1 MNNNSVNYRMQMH
14 LTEQE
19 LAQFRAAFA
28 ELQNEVTEIFLE
40 ETDSVIQIEN
50 NRRMTTQQIAD
61 DVLLIYLKCVKVN
74 VSEAA
79 QVTCDAETA
88 LGSVKNIA

>member
-1 MNNNSVNYRMQMH
+1 MNNNSFNYKMQMH

-40 ETDSVIQIEN
+40 TEQHNGFQAANEVI
-50 NRRMTTQQIAD
+50 NRVR
-61 DVLLIYLKCVKVN
+61 N
-74 VSEAA
+74 R
-79 QVTCDAETA
+79 
-88 LGSVKNIA
+88 

>member
-1 MNNNSVNYRMQMH
+1 MNNKIFSYKMQMH

-40 ETDSVIQIEN
+40 TEQHNGFQAANEVI
-50 NRRMTTQQIAD
+50 NRVRAR
-61 DVLLIYLKCVKVN
+61 
-74 VSEAA
+74 
-79 QVTCDAETA
+79 
-88 LGSVKNIA
+88 

>member
-1 MNNNSVNYRMQMH
+1 MNNSFNYKMQMH

-40 ETDSVIQIEN
+40 TEQHNGFQAANEVI
-50 NRRMTTQQIAD
+50 NRVR
-61 DVLLIYLKCVKVN
+61 N
-74 VSEAA
+74 R
-79 QVTCDAETA
+79 
-88 LGSVKNIA
+88 

>member
-1 MNNNSVNYRMQMH
+1 MNNEIFSYKMQMH

-40 ETDSVIQIEN
+40 TEQHNGFQAANEVI
-50 NRRMTTQQIAD
+50 NRVR
-61 DVLLIYLKCVKVN
+61 N
-74 VSEAA
+74 R
-79 QVTCDAETA
+79 
-88 LGSVKNIA
+88 

>member
-1 MNNNSVNYRMQMH
+1 MNNSFNYGMQMH

-40 ETDSVIQIEN
+40 TEQHNGFQAANEVI
-50 NRRMTTQQIAD
+50 NRVR
-61 DVLLIYLKCVKVN
+61 N
-74 VSEAA
+74 R
-79 QVTCDAETA
+79 
-88 LGSVKNIA
+88 

>member
-1 MNNNSVNYRMQMH
+1 MNNKIFNYKMQMH

-40 ETDSVIQIEN
+40 TEQHNGFQAANEVI
-50 NRRMTTQQIAD
+50 NRVR
-61 DVLLIYLKCVKVN
+61 N
-74 VSEAA
+74 R
-79 QVTCDAETA
+79 
-88 LGSVKNIA
+88 

>member
-1 MNNNSVNYRMQMH
+1 MNNNSFNYKMQMH

-40 ETDSVIQIEN
+40 TEQHNGFQSANEVI
-50 NRRMTTQQIAD
+50 NRVR
-61 DVLLIYLKCVKVN
+61 N
-74 VSEAA
+74 R
-79 QVTCDAETA
+79 
-88 LGSVKNIA
+88 

>member
-1 MNNNSVNYRMQMH
+1 MSDNSFNYKMQMH

-40 ETDSVIQIEN
+40 TEQHNGFQAANEVI
-50 NRRMTTQQIAD
+50 NRVR
-61 DVLLIYLKCVKVN
+61 N
-74 VSEAA
+74 R
-79 QVTCDAETA
+79 
-88 LGSVKNIA
+88 

>member
-1 MNNNSVNYRMQMH
+1 MNNKIFSYKMQMQ

-40 ETDSVIQIEN
+40 TEQHNGFQAANEVI
-50 NRRMTTQQIAD
+50 NRVR
-61 DVLLIYLKCVKVN
+61 N
-74 VSEAA
+74 R
-79 QVTCDAETA
+79 
-88 LGSVKNIA
+88 

>member
-1 MNNNSVNYRMQMH
+1 MNNKIFSYKMQMH

-40 ETDSVIQIEN
+40 TEQHNGFRAANEVI
-50 NRRMTTQQIAD
+50 NRVR
-61 DVLLIYLKCVKVN
+61 N
-74 VSEAA
+74 R
-79 QVTCDAETA
+79 
-88 LGSVKNIA
+88 

>member
-1 MNNNSVNYRMQMH
+1 MSNNSFNYKMQMH

-40 ETDSVIQIEN
+40 TEQHNGFQAANEVI
-50 NRRMTTQQIAD
+50 NRVR
-61 DVLLIYLKCVKVN
+61 N
-74 VSEAA
+74 R
-79 QVTCDAETA
+79 
-88 LGSVKNIA
+88 

>member
-40 ETDSVIQIEN
+40 AEQHSGFQTANGVISRI
-50 NRRMTTQQIAD
+50 RSM
-61 DVLLIYLKCVKVN
+61 
-74 VSEAA
+74 
-79 QVTCDAETA
+79 
-88 LGSVKNIA
+88 

>member
-1 MNNNSVNYRMQMH
+1 MNNKIFSYKMQMQ

-40 ETDSVIQIEN
+40 TEQHNGFPTANDVI
-50 NRRMTTQQIAD
+50 NRIRSM
-61 DVLLIYLKCVKVN
+61 
-74 VSEAA
+74 
-79 QVTCDAETA
+79 
-88 LGSVKNIA
+88 

>member
-1 MNNNSVNYRMQMH
+1 MNNSFNYRMQMH

-40 ETDSVIQIEN
+40 TEQHNGFQAANAVI
-50 NRRMTTQQIAD
+50 NRVR
-61 DVLLIYLKCVKVN
+61 N
-74 VSEAA
+74 R
-79 QVTCDAETA
+79 
-88 LGSVKNIA
+88 

>member
-1 MNNNSVNYRMQMH
+1 MNNNSFNYKMQMH

-40 ETDSVIQIEN
+40 TEQHNGFHAANEVI
-50 NRRMTTQQIAD
+50 NRVR
-61 DVLLIYLKCVKVN
+61 
-74 VSEAA
+74 
-79 QVTCDAETA
+79 
-88 LGSVKNIA
+88 GR

>member
-1 MNNNSVNYRMQMH
+1 MQMH

-40 ETDSVIQIEN
+40 TEQHNGFQAANEVI
-50 NRRMTTQQIAD
+50 NRVR
-61 DVLLIYLKCVKVN
+61 N
-74 VSEAA
+74 R
-79 QVTCDAETA
+79 
-88 LGSVKNIA
+88 